1 MVYLTREQYKMTTLQ
16 LAKRKRDNIFVAHP
30 LTDQKGLP
38 LGKTEE
44 VFLPNL
50 LVEIELEL
58 YKLGDEEFF
67 LWKDPQKTPENR
79 FFKSTSSDSKLVE
92 ICDIKEY
99 NRYDYIIACLSLQ
112 ATLAKTN
119 HNKLRK
125 AAQSVMEE
133 VENCTA
139 AYSPFDPALTKILV
153 KTQDLLEEPYT
164 EERVENYRTET
175 NKLIN
180 SNSIIGVKALRRLN
194 FAILA
199 LAAIVTAIAVLSFP
213 PVAAAIGVTV
223 LSLSSTLL
231 AGGVVAGASVAG
243 ISLFRLPSLQQ
254 RSNLLDSLD
263 EFSQQCSNSVMKI

>member
-1 MVYLTREQYKMTTLQ
+1 MTTLQ